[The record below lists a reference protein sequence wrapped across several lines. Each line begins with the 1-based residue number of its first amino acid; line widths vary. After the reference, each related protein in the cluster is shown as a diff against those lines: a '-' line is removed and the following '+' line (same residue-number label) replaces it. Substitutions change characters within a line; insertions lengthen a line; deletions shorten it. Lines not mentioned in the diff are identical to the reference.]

1 MLSAICWNMD
11 WMTMKNNVSVR
22 NIKKEILFHGIPASP
37 GIAVGPVFLAKAKI
51 HDLENNT
58 NHAITE
64 DQVEAQIELFRN
76 ALEMTRNNIKAMQT
90 KIQSSV
96 QKRSADVFA
105 AHLLI
110 VNDRMLIRDVEETI
124 KTQKLAA
131 DSAFFNSIQ
140 KYITVISSMQDSY
153 FQERAGDIKDV
164 ANQIMSNLQG
174 LSTPS
179 LSQLPGPAI
188 VVSSDLTPSDTAMLD
203 REKVLG
209 FATETGS
216 RTSHTAI
223 LARSL
228 QLPAVVGM
236 QHFAERLEEGDRLII
251 DGYMGMVIANPTE
264 ETEELYR
271 TKMAQKEKL
280 YVELR
285 KESRMRAETLDG
297 YCIRLLANV
306 EGSEVSDQLQEY
318 GAEGIGLF
326 RTEFLFLNATELPTE
341 EEQYQTY
348 KKIVESLPGQPAVI
362 RTLDVGGDKLN
373 EALFS
378 TREQNP
384 FLGMRAIR
392 LNEIHP
398 EILHTQLRAILRAS
412 AHGDLK
418 LLFPMV
424 SSVEEL
430 DQLLDLV
437 KQLQDDLRKE
447 KIPFAENMEI
457 GVMIEI
463 PSAAILAEK
472 FAQKVDFF
480 SIGSNDLVQ
489 YSLAVDRTNERVAYL
504 YKPANPAILTLIKQT
519 ADAARKAGIY
529 TTVCGEIAS
538 DPVFTALLMG
548 LGVRELSM
556 PPASISIV
564 RRVIRLLSFYG
575 AEQLA
580 KQALQC
586 ETAAEVRSLAQ
597 AYLNQAAPGISNL

>member
-1 MLSAICWNMD
+1 MM
-11 WMTMKNNVSVR
+11 MNNTNCVR
-22 NIKKEILFHGIPASP
+22 TKKEILFHGIPASP
-37 GIAVGPVFLAKAKI
+37 GIAIGPVFLAKAKI
-51 HDLENNT
+51 RHLENNT
-58 NHAITE
+58 ARTITE
-64 DQVEAQIELFRN
+64 DQVDAQIELFRN
-76 ALEMTRNNIKAMQT
+76 ALEMTRNDIKVMQS
-90 KIQSSV
+90 KMQSSI
-96 QKRSADVFA
+96 QKRTADVFA

-110 VNDRMLIRDVEETI
+110 VNDRMLIRDVEEMI
-124 KTQKLAA
+124 KNQKLAA
-131 DSAFFNSIQ
+131 DTAFSNSIQ
-140 KYITVISSMQDSY
+140 KYITVITSMQDSY

-164 ANQIMSNLQG
+164 ATQIMNNLKG
-174 LSTPS
+174 LANPS
-179 LSQLPGPAI
+179 LSQLPEPAI

-280 YVELR
+280 YAELR

-297 YCIRLLANV
+297 YCIRLLANA
-306 EGSEVSDQLQEY
+306 EGVDSFDQLQEY

-326 RTEFLFLNATELPTE
+326 RTEFLFLNAAKLPSE
-341 EEQYQTY
+341 EEQYQVY
-348 KKIVESLPGQPAVI
+348 KKIMESLPGQPAVI
-362 RTLDVGGDKLN
+362 RTLDVGGDKLDD
-373 EALFS
+373 ALFS
-378 TREQNP
+378 FREQNP

-392 LNEIHP
+392 LNELNP
-398 EILHTQLRAILRAS
+398 EILQTQLRAILRAS
-412 AHGDLK
+412 AHGELK

-424 SSVEEL
+424 SSMEEL
-430 DQLLDLV
+430 DHLLELV
-437 KQLQDDLRKE
+437 KQTQNELRQK
-447 KIPFAENMEI
+447 KIPFSKNMEI
-457 GVMIEI
+457 GIMIEI
-463 PSAAILAEK
+463 PSAAILAEQ
-472 FAQKVDFF
+472 FARKVDFF

-504 YKPANPAILTLIKQT
+504 YKPSNPAILALIKHT

-538 DPVFTALLMG
+538 DPVFSALLIG

-556 PPASISIV
+556 PSASISIV
-564 RRVIRLLSFYG
+564 RRAIRQMSFYD

-580 KQALQC
+580 QKALHC

-597 AYLNQAAPGISNL
+597 AYLNQAAPGISGL